1 MSNFDWTQHAKDCR
15 CEPCS
20 AFGKVLARM
29 LNHLATGED
38 QERAD

>member
-1 MSNFDWTQHAKDCR
+1 MSNFDWTQHAKDCG

-29 LNHLATGED
+29 LDHLATGED
-38 QERAD
+38 QERAG